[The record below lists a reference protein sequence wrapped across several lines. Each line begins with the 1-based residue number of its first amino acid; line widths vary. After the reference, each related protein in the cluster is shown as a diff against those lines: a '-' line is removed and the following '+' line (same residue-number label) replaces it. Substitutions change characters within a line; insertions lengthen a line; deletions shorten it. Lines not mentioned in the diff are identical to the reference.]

1 MDAAKNAFS
10 VTSSDIVSKRDYSL
24 GEHGNSTICNL
35 DVNVKARNTLRYF
48 KDDFLSVSSEN
59 SVSQ

>member
-35 DVNVKARNTLRYF
+35 DVNVKARNLRYF
-48 KDDFLSVSSEN
+48 KDDFLSVSFEN